1 MVLFLLI
8 LLLSTTETSKSLKK
22 VLAAIKEIE
31 KNMLTFDEMKNF
43 KKKIVNEIINALTPI
58 IEDSC
63 SCCEKNKSRLQPQSV
78 KDEGDTLEKG

>member
-1 MVLFLLI
+1 MKGQVLMVLFLLI

-43 KKKIVNEIINALTPI
+43 KKKIVNEIIDALTPI

-63 SCCEKNKSRLQPQSV
+63 SCCEKNKSRLLVIVSSGCQ
-78 KDEGDTLEKG
+78 